1 MSLGYLALEVR
12 RTLRAPGTLLFT
24 IGFPAV
30 FYLLEV
36 VLYAGY
42 ELPAGA
48 VGWPTIL
55 MVSMNAWGVLMAG
68 LLVGSRVVHERAA
81 GWQRQLRLT
90 PLSGGGYLL
99 GKAAVGQLVAAPTAL
114 AVPLVAVLVHGVQL
128 DAAGWLHATLLLW
141 VGGIPFALLGLLI
154 GQLATTDN
162 VQSLTTVGML
172 LLALFGGLFIP
183 VDSVPG
189 WWAAAARLAPSF
201 WLAEIGR
208 AGIVPGGSALTAA
221 GVLAG
226 WTGVLGAAVVW
237 RYRRDSARA

>member
-1 MSLGYLALEVR
+1 M
-12 RTLRAPGTLLFT
+12 
-24 IGFPAV
+24 
-30 FYLLEV
+30 
-36 VLYAGY
+36 
-42 ELPAGA
+42 
-48 VGWPTIL
+48 
-55 MVSMNAWGVLMAG
+55 
-68 LLVGSRVVHERAA
+68 
-81 GWQRQLRLT
+81 
-90 PLSGGGYLL
+90 
-99 GKAAVGQLVAAPTAL
+99 
-114 AVPLVAVLVHGVQL
+114 
-128 DAAGWLHATLLLW
+128 
-141 VGGIPFALLGLLI
+141 LI

-183 VDSVPG
+183 VESVPG

>member
-114 AVPLVAVLVHGVQL
+114 AVPLVAVLVRRRPTRRRRL
-128 DAAGWLHATLLLW
+128 AARDAAALGRRDPVRAPRPADRPASDHGQRPVAHDGRDAAAGALRRPLHPRRVRPRV
-141 VGGIPFALLGLLI
+141 VGRRRPAGPE
-154 GQLATTDN
+154 
-162 VQSLTTVGML
+162 
-172 LLALFGGLFIP
+172 LLAGRDRPSGDRARGQRADGGRGARRVDRGARRGGGL
-183 VDSVPG
+183 
-189 WWAAAARLAPSF
+189 
-201 WLAEIGR
+201 
-208 AGIVPGGSALTAA
+208 ALPP
-221 GVLAG
+221 
-226 WTGVLGAAVVW
+226 
-237 RYRRDSARA
+237 